1 MTPNSHRGGHKGEMA
16 QTDFRGRGVIAV
28 VAVVAIAV
36 DETDVPVSTYPTEQ
50 GLSCSVQMFRFEWIW
65 AAQHLSMLRGLSGE
79 SRKALHSDVF

>member
-50 GLSCSVQMFRFEWIW
+50 GLC
-65 AAQHLSMLRGLSGE
+65 
-79 SRKALHSDVF
+79 SDVQIRMDLGSTASEHAQGVVGRVSEGSSLGCLLM